1 MFQNRQDAGGKLADK
16 LKDYKNKSDCIVVA
30 LPRGGVVIGA
40 EIAGELNLPLD
51 IIAVKKLGAPQNP
64 ELAIGAVAQAG
75 AKNIDF
81 EMVARIGAN
90 SEYLE
95 SEIEAKFK
103 EVDERIIKYRVRPE
117 NLLKF
122 SEFILTDDGI
132 ATGATIRA
140 ALNVLRNLNLPDKK
154 QAKIILAIPVAAR
167 EVFDRLKTEA
177 EENVV
182 LEVSEEFGAVG
193 QFYQEFAQVDDSTVI
208 KLLNKYRR
216 YK

>member
-154 QAKIILAIPVAAR
+154 QAKITFLFRFLKNIKGCFSSNTCYIAA
-167 EVFDRLKTEA
+167 
-177 EENVV
+177 
-182 LEVSEEFGAVG
+182 
-193 QFYQEFAQVDDSTVI
+193 
-208 KLLNKYRR
+208 
-216 YK
+216 

>member
-1 MFQNRQDAGGKLADK
+1 MSATINIINNTRFTDGMYIVDK
-16 LKDYKNKSDCIVVA
+16 PVMEKS
-30 LPRGGVVIGA
+30 R
-40 EIAGELNLPLD
+40 
-51 IIAVKKLGAPQNP
+51 
-64 ELAIGAVAQAG
+64 
-75 AKNIDF
+75 
-81 EMVARIGAN
+81 
-90 SEYLE
+90 